1 MVRFGRYAAASAV
14 GASAVV
20 FHAFKSREQFYPA
33 MLYLA
38 TSKISLVLLLN
49 MALVVICAIWQLIKG
64 LFLGPLREVEVERL
78 NEQLWRE
85 VMEILF
91 AMTVFRDEFNVSF
104 VTTIIVLL
112 FIKAF
117 HWLAQTRVEYIETTP
132 SVSRLS
138 HVRIISFMAL
148 LLILD
153 CVLFN
158 HSFSDLLRTRRASVS
173 LFFAFEYVILATA
186 TIATFVKY
194 SLYLGDLF
202 MEGQWDNK
210 AVYVFYLELV
220 RDLLHLSLY
229 LFFFLVIFIHYGLPL
244 HLVRELYET
253 FRNFKTR
260 VADFIRYRNITSNMN
275 DRFPDATPEE
285 LGRSDAT
292 CIICREE
299 MSTAKKLPCGH
310 LFHIHCLRSWLE
322 RQQTCPTCRSSVL
335 AAEAGMG
342 AANPA
347 APHQL
352 LQIEGRSFQGQGT
365 GPQGEVNSGQAQG
378 QASGNSSVLQER
390 LYNAAVSAAAQY
402 QSSFVYPTMRADN
415 TNWYPAY
422 VAFVPQAYVAAMT
435 GASSTVQRSGGIESG
450 GPVGTTGAAAGS
462 LSGGTPSQVSH
473 RWNQMR
479 NGASSSTAESAA
491 ASWQY
496 WPAYGYMPPTGRAVN
511 TTDLPGSSQGAQ
523 VPGIRESS
531 GHGMKAN
538 NVRSLP
544 SVVNSPTGLRL
555 QEAQLKQWKE
565 HFEKQLELNKELQNE
580 LSSIRQETTTSSS
593 VGNFRG
599 KSVEDI

>member
-14 GASAVV
+14 GASAVI

-38 TSKISLVLLLN
+38 TSKIALVLLLN
-49 MALVVICAIWQLIKG
+49 MALVIICAVWQLIKG
-64 LFLGPLREVEVERL
+64 IFLGPLREVEVERL

-148 LLILD
+148 LLLLD
-153 CVLFN
+153 IVLFN
-158 HSFSDLLRTRRASVS
+158 HSFSDLLKTKRASVS

-186 TIATFVKY
+186 TVATFIKY

-202 MEGQWDNK
+202 MDGQWDNK

-299 MSTAKKLPCGH
+299 MSVAKKLPCGH

-335 AAEAGMG
+335 APEAGTG
-342 AANPA
+342 AADA
-347 APHQL
+347 GASHQP
-352 LQIEGRSFQGQGT
+352 LQIEARGVQGQGPGT
-365 GPQGEVNSGQAQG
+365 QGEASGGIAQG
-378 QASGNSSVLQER
+378 QVPGSSGAQQER
-390 LYNAAVSAAAQY
+390 LHRAAASAASQY
-402 QSSFVYPTMRADN
+402 QSSFVYPTTRTDS

-422 VAFVPQAYVAAMT
+422 VAFLPQPYVAAMT
-435 GASSTVQRSGGIESG
+435 GASSASPRASGMESG
-450 GPVGTTGAAAGS
+450 GTTGTTAGYMGSVPTGA
-462 LSGGTPSQVSH
+462 PSQFTH
-473 RWNQMR
+473 RWSQGKT
-479 NGASSSTAESAA
+479 GASASAEGAPA
-491 ASWQY
+491 NHNPWLY
-496 WPAYGYMPPTGRAVN
+496 WAPYGYVPPAGRP
-511 TTDLPGSSQGAQ
+511 TSFTDAGGSSQAARSVNGTGESMSYDQQSNVGRTLQ
-523 VPGIRESS
+523 VHE
-531 GHGMKAN
+531 
-538 NVRSLP
+538 
-544 SVVNSPTGLRL
+544 T
-555 QEAQLKQWKE
+555 QLKQWKE
-565 HFEKQLELNKELQNE
+565 LIDKELEAISQLQNN
-580 LSSIRQETTTSSS
+580 LSSARQEVTTSTNSR
-593 VGNFRG
+593 VFRREANEE
-599 KSVEDI
+599 K